1 MQLKTR
7 VLIIILASLL
17 GLITMGAFGLHA
29 MRQSMYE
36 ERRSQI
42 SQLLDFS
49 ETLLKHYHAQEV
61 SGKITREEAQ
71 ARAKEAIGAQRQGK
85 NNYFFIRTLQQL
97 GQGQLDMFD
106 NALYLCQTLFPC
118 FLKKRLE
125 GALMQ
130 PF

>member
-61 SGKITREEAQ
+61 SGKLTREEAQ
-71 ARAKEAIGAQRQGK
+71 ARAKEAIGAQRATSS
-85 NNYFFIRTLQQL
+85 RTCCAAAWIPA
-97 GQGQLDMFD
+97 GSAIPTGSCW
-106 NALYLCQTLFPC
+106 A
-118 FLKKRLE
+118 
-125 GALMQ
+125 
-130 PF
+130 